1 MLPEIDEVKKKRKGL
16 GLTQKELAQRCSL
29 SQSTIAKIE
38 AKKMNPSYSI
48 MKKIFDVLEEMETT
62 KEIKAQQIMSKHV
75 IGVTK
80 GEKVLKAI
88 SLMKKHGY
96 SQLPVF
102 DGKSRIGSISEK
114 TMLDKIINGEDPSTL
129 YDRPVEEI
137 VNGSFPE
144 ISKDASLN
152 IISDL
157 LRHYP
162 AVLVTEK
169 GEVLG
174 IITKA
179 DLFKIK

>member
-1 MLPEIDEVKKKRKGL
+1 MLQEIDEVKKKRKGL
-16 GLTQKELAQRCSL
+16 GLTQKELARRCSL

-48 MKKIFDVLEEMETT
+48 MKKIFDVLEEMEIK
-62 KEIKAQQIMSKHV
+62 KEIKAHQIMSERV
-75 IGVTK
+75 VGVTK

-88 SLMKKHGY
+88 NLMNKYGY

-114 TMLDKIINGEDPSTL
+114 TMLDKIINGEDPSSL

-157 LRHYP
+157 LRQYP

-169 GEVLG
+169 GDVLG